1 MAASDEV
8 GCRGHDVASQDVVG
22 TQLLSSPTVAPESEQ
37 PVVLFHR
44 ITPPV
49 HQVPDADDLHDRI
62 CQPLCHSQGQ
72 VLSQPPRKEDEFAA
86 VKRLGSGF

>member
-1 MAASDEV
+1 
-8 GCRGHDVASQDVVG
+8 
-22 TQLLSSPTVAPESEQ
+22 
-37 PVVLFHR
+37 
-44 ITPPV
+44 V